1 MMTHFYFAPIAVV
14 TLGSWGS
21 KAKSLVAEIGRHITL
36 KCGDSRLVRSWC
48 RGWLLLSSGATLIVS

>member
-21 KAKSLVAEIGRHITL
+21 EAKSLVAEIGRHITL
-36 KCGDSRLVRSWC
+36 KCGDSH
-48 RGWLLLSSGATLIVS
+48 SGSFLMQRMAVAI